1 MSLEESMKEL
11 AESNTKLA
19 KALNRY
25 ADVIETNGVGVVSQA
40 AKGKTAAADEED
52 EPAPK
57 SKGKAAAAAEKPAAK
72 SKAKAAPADE
82 DDDGLDSKPA
92 PKGKAKKAITFDEVK
107 AKLLEVKEIGGREAA
122 AEIFGEYGY
131 SSLNNVQEKDYQAI
145 FDDAVKYL
153 DDNAE

>member
-40 AKGKTAAADEED
+40 AKGKAAADEED

-57 SKGKAAAAAEKPAAK
+57 AKGKAAAAEKPAAK
-72 SKAKAAPADE
+72 SKAKAAAADE

>member
-25 ADVIETNGVGVVSQA
+25 ADVIEENGVGVVSQA
-40 AKGKTAAADEED
+40 KGKTKPAEE
-52 EPAPK
+52 EEAPAPK
-57 SKGKAAAAAEKPAAK
+57 GKGKAAPAAK
-72 SKAKAAPADE
+72 GKAKPAADE
-82 DDDGLDSKPA
+82 DDDGLEEAPA
-92 PKGKAKKAITFDEVK
+92 PKAKGKAKAITFDQVK
-107 AKLLEVKEIGGREAA
+107 AELLKVKEIGGREAA

-145 FDDAVKYL
+145 FDDAVRYIE
-153 DDNAE
+153 NNEE